1 MAKSIKDY
9 KIVDEIGTGGMGKV
23 YKAVHPDLK
32 THVILKE
39 LSKPS
44 RDFSQRFKREATI
57 MTSLRH
63 DNIAYFNDY
72 FSWEGNMYIVMEYI
86 DGIPLSEL
94 IQKRNKIDPHIVLLI
109 MHEVARGLEY
119 AHGKGVLHRDLKPQN
134 ILISKRGEVKIID
147 FGIASFREQ
156 AEESDATKLELTR
169 TGMVMGTPAYMSP
182 EHLSDMKK
190 VTERSDIYSLGI
202 IMYEMLTGERPYD
215 DTFSTQAFTARMK
228 QQYITPGNISKD
240 IPAFFNRIIRHC
252 LRANPARRYRNIGV
266 LRKKLEKYIRRLSGD
281 QLNRC
286 ISEYVFYKSMAEE
299 LSRMR
304 PLYSSF
310 TASFR
315 ESQTRKRL
323 LIGSIATVLI
333 MVVGYIFLVS
343 NAYYHVF
350 NRADTGILK
359 IQYTLPLP
367 GIRDLPDSEKYPGV
381 YAEKK
386 EAAEKKLYGFIDRWY
401 KDMLMNFQIR
411 AWLIR
416 LNEKRRQLGVEDVL
430 LTPGNVIALT
440 PDDFKVE
447 LGNDRS
453 IPDNLIFTSDTLYR
467 DKGYYAVKIQ
477 FNSKAYWTHF
487 TLNPI
492 NEQNVTRVITTPF
505 SATPRSR
512 ISFEFNFIDLIS
524 EKQIPN
530 VDIYM
535 LRKYR
540 GKYIWVDWE
549 KLSDNKRFL
558 ENLYN
563 GESYYFKFNHPDYK
577 TGKSIKVYASKDD
590 RVVNIRMKF
599 APKEPE

>member
-1 MAKSIKDY
+1 MAKTIKDY
-9 KIVDEIGTGGMGKV
+9 KIVEEIAAGGMGRV

-39 LSKPS
+39 LSKS
-44 RDFSQRFKREATI
+44 SKDFSQRFKREATI

-63 DNIAYFNDY
+63 DNIAAFNDY
-72 FSWEGNMYIVMEYI
+72 FSWEGNMYIVMEYV

-94 IQKRNKIDPHIVLLI
+94 LQKRNKIDPHIVLLI
-109 MHEVARGLEY
+109 MHEVSRGLEY

-156 AEESDATKLELTR
+156 EEESDATKIELTR

-228 QQYITPGNISKD
+228 QQYITPGNISRD

-252 LRANPARRYRNIGV
+252 LRANASRRYRNVGV
-266 LRKKLEKYIRRLSGD
+266 LRRKLEKYIKRLHGE

-286 ISEYVFYKSMAEE
+286 ISEYVFYKRMSEE
-299 LSRMR
+299 IRRMR

-310 TASFR
+310 AASFR

-323 LIGSIATVLI
+323 LIGLTGVLCI
-333 MVVGYIFLVS
+333 LVVGYIFFVS
-343 NAYYHVF
+343 DIYYHVF
-350 NRADTGILK
+350 SRADTGMME

-367 GIRDLPDSEKYPGV
+367 GIRDLPDAKEYPGV

-386 EAAEKKLYGFIDRWY
+386 EAAEKRLYGFIDRWY
-401 KDMLMNFQIR
+401 RDMLMNFQIR

-416 LNEKRRQLGVEDVL
+416 LNDKRRQAGVEEII

-440 PDDFKVE
+440 PDDFKIE
-447 LGNDRS
+447 LGDERS
-453 IPDNLIFTSDTLYR
+453 IPGDLIFTSNKMYR
-467 DKGYYAVKIQ
+467 EKGNYAVKIQ

-492 NEQNVTRVITTPF
+492 KEQKKTRVITTPF

-512 ISFEFNFIDLIS
+512 ISFEFNFIDLVS
-524 EKQIPN
+524 EKQIPG

-540 GKYIWVDWE
+540 GRYIWVDWE
-549 KLSDNKRFL
+549 KLSKNTRFL

-563 GESYYFKFNHPDYK
+563 GESYYFKFKHPDYK
-577 TGKSIKVYASKDD
+577 TGKSIKIYASKDD
-590 RVVNIRMKF
+590 RVVNVRMKF
-599 APKEPE
+599 EPENQE